1 MEKVLQQILAELKEM
16 RQGQDAL
23 CADVTG
29 LQEGQARL
37 EKGQDAQ
44 GQELKALR
52 ADMGVLHQGQ
62 DNLGRRL
69 DRLEIHIENK
79 VIDRIK
85 ALFDDREIV
94 KEALARIEKKLE
106 VLDARLDEHD
116 DQMILLRSK
125 R

>member
-1 MEKVLQQILAELKEM
+1 
-16 RQGQDAL
+16 
-23 CADVTG
+23 DVTG

-79 VIDRIK
+79 VIDKIK
-85 ALFDDREIV
+85 ALFDDREV
-94 KEALARIEKKLE
+94 VMEALARIEKKLE